1 MSAEIKWKGTTFT
14 QLSSGLR
21 FNNPAFSNNH
31 FGARPLKIYR
41 REIASVDVPNCKS
54 QRLEDFVI
62 PGGTVR
68 TSQTTGGIVST
79 TEYVNRDSPC
89 VSANCSVIQSPAA
102 NARRRVR
109 SSGMIQNKDKYCTNN
124 SQYLSSRSLSFSQ
137 NQYFHVQTGSST
149 VKPGSALATKNIYS
163 SNGANTCPK
172 YYIAADT
179 NFSYLWID
187 GSSNTVDVSAGYYN
201 IDDFNGLLYFKMIT
215 NNHYFIEKVNMT
227 KVMVFKFVYD
237 NDANR
242 IQIQSQAVNS
252 TTFAPVNY
260 DKPGSVLWNVPTST
274 TDASNVSIVISN
286 SHIPAGLGFAAGTW
300 PVSQTSTPAA
310 NKFINGTQI
319 PGLRPNYAPVYYKP
333 SNSQFGVQG
342 AVSSSDRILRK
353 KYDTITTVGSSF
365 RTAYGAQTADA
376 LAYGVSDYGYTI
388 KDKIGVEAKK
398 IPKFSQYSNIMKV
411 CSSRRIS

>member
-1 MSAEIKWKGTTFT
+1 MQEEIKWKGTTFT

-21 FNNPAFSNNH
+21 FNSPAFSNSH

-68 TSQTTGGIVST
+68 TAKTTGGIVST
-79 TEYVNRDSPC
+79 TEYVNRDSLC
-89 VSANCSVIQSPAA
+89 VSANCSVVQSPAA

-163 SNGANTCPK
+163 SNGANHCPK
-172 YYIAADT
+172 YYIATGAS
-179 NFSYLWID
+179 FSYKWID
-187 GSSNTVDVSAGYYN
+187 GASNTVDVSAGYYN
-201 IDDFNGLLYFKMIT
+201 IDDFNSLLYLKMIT
-215 NNHYFIEKVNMT
+215 NTHYFIENVNMT

-242 IQIQSQAVNS
+242 IQIQARAVS
-252 TTFAPVNY
+252 TNKFPTVNY
-260 DKPGSVLWNVPTST
+260 SKPGGATWTVPTV
-274 TDASNVSIVISN
+274 DASNVSIVISAGATQIA
-286 SHIPAGLGFAAGTW
+286 SGLGFGAGTW
-300 PVSQTSTPAA
+300 PASQNSETDQYV
-310 NKFINGTQI
+310 NGSSV
-319 PGLRPNYAPVYYKP
+319 PGLRPNYAPIYYKP

-342 AVSSSDRILRK
+342 AVSSGDRILRK

>member
-1 MSAEIKWKGTTFT
+1 MQEEIKWKGTTFT

-21 FNNPAFSNNH
+21 FNNPTFANNH

-41 REIASVDVPNCKS
+41 REIANVDVPNCKS
-54 QRLEDFVI
+54 QRCEDFLV
-62 PGGTVR
+62 PGGTIR

-89 VSANCSVIQSPAA
+89 VSANCSVIQSPAT

-109 SSGMIQNKDKYCTNN
+109 SSGMIKNKDTYCTNS

-137 NQYFHVQTGSST
+137 NQYFHVQTGSGT

-163 SNGANTCPK
+163 SNGANHCPK
-172 YYIAADT
+172 YYIGTDAS
-179 NFSYLWID
+179 FSYKWID
-187 GSSNTVDVSAGYYN
+187 ATSNTVNVSAGYYN
-201 IDDFNGLLYFKMIT
+201 IDDVNALLGVKMIT
-215 NNHYFIEKVNMT
+215 NQHYFIEKVNFT
-227 KVMVFKFVYD
+227 KVLVFKFVYD
-237 NDANR
+237 NDLNV
-242 IQIQSQAVNS
+242 IQIQARAVNS
-252 TTFAPVNY
+252 ATFAPANY
-260 DKPGSVLWNVPTST
+260 NLPGGATWTTPTST

-286 SHIPAGLGFAAGTW
+286 SQITTGLGFAAGTY
-300 PVSQTSTPAA
+300 PPSQTSTPATDK
-310 NKFINGTQI
+310 NINGTMT
-319 PGLRPNYAPVYYKP
+319 PGMRPNYVPIYYKP

-353 KYDTITTVGSSF
+353 KYDTITTVGGSF
-365 RTAYGAQTADA
+365 RSAYGAQTADA
-376 LAYGVSDYGYTI
+376 MAYGVSDYGYTI

-411 CSSRRIS
+411 CSSRRI